1 MDIDK
6 DMAEQS
12 DNSEDIESISGE
24 EAQRIA
30 LSKDEELIATQ
41 IFWALRDVREHLA
54 KSGYVEEMGKHC
66 FPKIR
71 ANFLIREFAI
81 TFRTCW

>member
-6 DMAEQS
+6 EQAGQS

-24 EAQRIA
+24 EAQQIA
-30 LSKDEELIATQ
+30 LSNDEELIAPQ

-54 KSGYVEEMGKHC
+54 KSGYVKEMGKHC
-66 FPKIR
+66 LPKSGRI
-71 ANFLIREFAI
+71 F
-81 TFRTCW
+81 